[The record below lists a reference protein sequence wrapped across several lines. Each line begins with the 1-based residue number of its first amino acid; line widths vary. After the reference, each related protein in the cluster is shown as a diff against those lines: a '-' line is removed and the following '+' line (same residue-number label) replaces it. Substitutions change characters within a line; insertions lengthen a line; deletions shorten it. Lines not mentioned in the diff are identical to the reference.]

1 MAHLKNCPSLRRID
15 TYYLMQILED
25 TQLTKQQNFGR
36 PQL

>member
-1 MAHLKNCPSLRRID
+1 MSIIKTN
-15 TYYLMQILED
+15 YYLMQILED